1 MLDLSSC
8 QGPRSSGTSSI
19 RGIKQEERASL
30 NLPDFNS
37 EDDNDDEKTSEN
49 EVEIYLYLYI
59 YIIYFFIIFILF
71 F

>member
-8 QGPRSSGTSSI
+8 QGPRSSGTSSV
-19 RGIKQEERASL
+19 RGIKQEERVSL

-49 EVEIYLYLYI
+49 EVEIYI
-59 YIIYFFIIFILF
+59 YV
-71 F
+71 

>member
-8 QGPRSSGTSSI
+8 QGPLSSGTSSV
-19 RGIKQEERASL
+19 RGMKKKERVSL

-49 EVEIYLYLYI
+49 EVEIYI
-59 YIIYFFIIFILF
+59 CVYFKNRK
-71 F
+71 